1 MIAMLLAGALLGVGL
16 TAVLAG
22 LRSPAPDLGTAVARL
37 VEEPRSPGLGF
48 AGSSAGMAWPG
59 AASGQPGRMPR
70 PLVSLT
76 AVIAARLPAQKLAA
90 DLQLTGTSL
99 SSLAL
104 AKVGYALLG
113 LMFPVLLVSILL
125 VAGLAL
131 PFVVPVLAGLALGAA
146 LSFVP
151 EADLR
156 RRAVAARR
164 ELRRTVCAY
173 VELVALERA
182 ADAGA
187 VEALERAAAI
197 GSGQGFAH
205 ISDALLR
212 ARLEGRTPWAQLAAL
227 AESLAVPELADVADI
242 MRLSGEDGAAVLPT
256 LRARAS
262 SLRGALL
269 QAEVAAANRASER
282 MSIPVALLGVAFMA
296 LLGFPAL
303 WRILAG

>member
-1 MIAMLLAGALLGVGL
+1 MIVMLLAGALVGVGI
-16 TAVLAG
+16 TAVVAG
-22 LRSPAPDLGTAVARL
+22 LRAPVPDLGAAVARL
-37 VEEPRSPGLGF
+37 VDEPGGRGGAVVWSGDPW
-48 AGSSAGMAWPG
+48 AGERPAVA
-59 AASGQPGRMPR
+59 RMPR
-70 PLVSLT
+70 PVR
-76 AVIAARLPAQKLAA
+76 AVAEAIAARLPAQKLAA
-90 DLQLTGTSL
+90 DLQITNTRLTSV
-99 SSLAL
+99 AL
-104 AKVGYALLG
+104 AKVGYAMLG
-113 LMFPVLLVSILL
+113 LVFPLLLVSILF
-125 VAGLAL
+125 VAGLSL
-131 PFVVPVLAGLALGAA
+131 PFAVPVLAGLALGAG
-146 LSFVP
+146 LSFLP

-212 ARLEGRTPWAQLAAL
+212 ARLEGRTPWAQLSAL
-227 AESLAVPELADVADI
+227 SEALAVPELADVADI

-303 WRILAG
+303 WRILSG